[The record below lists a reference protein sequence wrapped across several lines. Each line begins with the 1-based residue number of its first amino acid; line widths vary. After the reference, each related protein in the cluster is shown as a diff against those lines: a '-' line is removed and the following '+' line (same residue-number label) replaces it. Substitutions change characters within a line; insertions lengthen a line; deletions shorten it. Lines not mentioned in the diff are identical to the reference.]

1 VVSVKV
7 AFSILVVT
15 EVTVGVSDCCDVPNV
30 VEFCCGLD
38 CVVFPELVSV
48 EDEGAGPAVA
58 VEESAVD
65 TRITSCTG
73 GVASA
78 SAYAG
83 IIERSRKIN
92 PAPNIK

>member
-1 VVSVKV
+1 M
-7 AFSILVVT
+7 
-15 EVTVGVSDCCDVPNV
+15 EVTVGVSGCGDVPDV
-30 VEFCCGLD
+30 AKFCCWVG
-38 CVVFPELVSV
+38 CVADAELVSV
-48 EDEGAGPAVA
+48 EDEDTGVRVT
-58 VEESAVD
+58 VEESEVD

-73 GVASA
+73 GVASP